1 MWAFVTAA
9 LAGNLYVN
17 NVLVDPRSIANVTF
31 EKVTVRVDPQG
42 NLWVDAPGYRIE
54 VQNPVPATAPTVG
67 VMLQS
72 TTRGATGP
80 GPAAGAVTAAR
91 WWLVT
96 EDAGTTGHNVQVFV
110 NGQLAYTFVSGQAQT
125 IVDIAKWLVVG
136 PNRIKVVSNSVNPSG
151 GSFYVYMGTGSNQS
165 GTVVLDN
172 PIVQFGVGANRSG
185 PYEREFT
192 MTVDR

>member
-1 MWAFVTAA
+1 MWALVSAA
-9 LAGNLYVN
+9 MAGNLYVN

-31 EKVTVRVDPQG
+31 EKVTVKVDPQG
-42 NLWVDAPGYRIE
+42 NIWVDAPGYRIE
-54 VQNPVPATAPTVG
+54 VQNPVPTPGPTIGTAPAPQPG
-67 VMLQS
+67 
-72 TTRGATGP
+72 GP
-80 GPAAGAVTAAR
+80 PGYVSAVVPAR

-96 EDAGTTGHNVQVFV
+96 EDAGTTGHTIQVFV
-110 NGQLAYTFVSGQAQT
+110 NGALAYTFQSGQAQT
-125 IVDIAKWLVVG
+125 IVDIGKWLVVG
-136 PNRIKVVSNSVNPSG
+136 PNKVKLVSNSMSPTG

-172 PIVQFGVGANRSG
+172 PIVQFGISAARSG

>member
-1 MWAFVTAA
+1 MWAWVSAA
-9 LAGNLYVN
+9 MAGNVYVN

-31 EKVTVRVDPQG
+31 EKVNVRVDPQG

-54 VQNPVPATAPTVG
+54 VQTPAPPSVVTSTVG
-67 VMLQS
+67 PAGGGPV
-72 TTRGATGP
+72 APAGP
-80 GPAAGAVTAAR
+80 GGVTPAR

-96 EDAGTTGHNVQVFV
+96 EDAGTSGHTIQVFV
-110 NGQLAYTFVSGQAQT
+110 NGQQAYTFQSGQPQA
-125 IVDIAKWLVVG
+125 IVDIGRWLVVG
-136 PNRIKVVSNSVNPSG
+136 PNQVRLASNSDSPTG

-172 PIVQFGVGANRSG
+172 PLVQFGIGASRSG

>member
-1 MWAFVTAA
+1 MWALASAA

-17 NVLVDPRSIANVTF
+17 NVLVDPRSIANVSF
-31 EKVTVRVDPQG
+31 EKVTVKVDAQG

-54 VQNPVPATAPTVG
+54 VQTPAPAQGPT
-67 VMLQS
+67 L
-72 TTRGATGP
+72 GATPPLP
-80 GPAAGAVTAAR
+80 GQPPAPVASAVTPAR

-96 EDAGTTGHNVQVFV
+96 EDAATAGHAIQVFV
-110 NGQLAYTFVSGQAQT
+110 NGQLAYNFTSGQPQT
-125 IVDIAKWLVVG
+125 IVDIGRWLVVG
-136 PNRIKVVSNSVNPSG
+136 PNKVKVVSQSTNPTG

-172 PIVQFGVGANRSG
+172 PIVQFGVGTNRSG

>member
-1 MWAFVTAA
+1 MWAFVSAA

-17 NVLVDPRSIANVTF
+17 NVLVDPRSIADVSF
-31 EKVTVRVDPQG
+31 ERVTVRVDAQG

-54 VQNPVPATAPTVG
+54 VQSPAPTAVATSPVG
-67 VMLQS
+67 AGGGVPV
-72 TTRGATGP
+72 AP
-80 GPAAGAVTAAR
+80 PPPAGAVTPAR

-96 EDAGTTGHNVQVFV
+96 EDAGTTGHTIQVFV
-110 NGQLAYTFVSGQAQT
+110 NGQQAYTFRSGQPQT
-125 IVDIAKWLVVG
+125 IVDVGRWLVVG
-136 PNRIKVVSNSVNPSG
+136 PNQVKFVSSSVTPTG

-172 PIVQFGVGANRSG
+172 PVVQFGLGMNRSG